1 MSTGK
6 LIGGM
11 LIFVILGA
19 PLVWFLWEVLNGLLA
34 GHFDG
39 IRLLLAIP
47 VAALFAGLLVLLS
60 RTVRRWESSGR

>member
-34 GHFDG
+34 GRFDG
-39 IRLLLAIP
+39 LSLLLAVP
-47 VAALFAGLLVLLS
+47 AGVLFAGLLVLVS
-60 RTVRRWESSGR
+60 RTVQRWESSGR